1 MITLEFLLILRS
13 VIEMKCK
20 KVKQNQSGQ
29 AITEFVLGLMIMIS
43 FFFFF
48 IKMAAVFVIGNY
60 IHYATFMTART
71 YMASASKTETQKDNA
86 ELVLRKMIA
95 GRWKN
100 IIKPDTSTSSGSVPG
115 GFVGKGQIYDDS
127 PGDYWNEG
135 ATYSFIAHMTM
146 HPWNAQGEVLELK
159 LTSESWMPREQS
171 EEECIATRQKIQSRI
186 KALVPNSKILEWQ
199 NGC

>member
-1 MITLEFLLILRS
+1 
-13 VIEMKCK
+13 MKWK

-60 IHYATFMTART
+60 IHYATFMSART
-71 YMASASKTETQKDNA
+71 YMASASKLETQKDNA
-86 ELVLRKMIA
+86 EQVLRKMIA

-100 IIKPDTSTSSGSVPG
+100 IIKPDSNASSGAIPG
-115 GFVGKGQIYDDS
+115 GFVGKGQIMEDS
-127 PGDYWNEG
+127 PAESWNEG
-135 ATYSFIAHMTM
+135 ATYSFIAKMTM
-146 HPWNAQGEVLELK
+146 HPWNAQGELLELK

-171 EEECIATRQKIQSRI
+171 EEECAATKQKIQTQI
-186 KALVPNSKILEWQ
+186 KSLVPNSKVMEWQ